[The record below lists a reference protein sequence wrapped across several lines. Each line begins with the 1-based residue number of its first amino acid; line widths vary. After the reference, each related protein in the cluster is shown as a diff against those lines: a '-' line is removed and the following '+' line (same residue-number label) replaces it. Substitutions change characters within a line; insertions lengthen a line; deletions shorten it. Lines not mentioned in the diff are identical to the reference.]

1 MYIQTDK
8 QTDRHTETEN
18 HETYITLL
26 DWHVQSARLQSSML
40 IINNVNSLDQREY
53 FHPATSI
60 LLLTYLFQRKICTAQ
75 KTCPNFRIIFKM
87 SVNEEWSTVTAL
99 VPHEPRLRS
108 CTQGSLLAL
117 APKEN
122 HTQNLH
128 ECLYRLL
135 VSAPRSRQI
144 TRPAPHHSVFLQ
156 ARCPSCRPTNS
167 VKALKAIELLRVG
180 IVSVSDLCP

>member
-1 MYIQTDK
+1 MSTVLIK
-8 QTDRHTETEN
+8 EN
-18 HETYITLL
+18 IFILQHLSYCLL
-26 DWHVQSARLQSSML
+26 IYFSVKSA
-40 IINNVNSLDQREY
+40 
-53 FHPATSI
+53 
-60 LLLTYLFQRKICTAQ
+60 LLK

-99 VPHEPRLRS
+99 VPPTNFPHEPRLRS

-135 VSAPRSRQI
+135 VSAPCSRQI
-144 TRPAPHHSVFLQ
+144 TTPAPHHSVFFTGPMPFLPPNQ
-156 ARCPSCRPTNS
+156 QRQSTEGNRITQSRHC
-167 VKALKAIELLRVG
+167 VG
-180 IVSVSDLCP
+180 V